1 MMSSIP
7 EQPFSLI
14 PFPAPAMP
22 EISITGSISRQ
33 NHLLALH
40 YSLAGNLAD
49 IFLPSPAM
57 PASRKDELWKTTC
70 FEFFLGIKEQPQY
83 WEFNISPSGDWNAY
97 HMDAYR
103 RVGFREEM
111 SIQRLEVEVG
121 KACAEPG
128 RNEVGRFTLVTSVD
142 LKPIL
147 RADQL
152 LEVSITAVIQSRDGN
167 ETYWALLHPASYADF
182 HLRESFI
189 LALAGQNHPAPQSAP
204 ES

>member
-1 MMSSIP
+1 MSNIP
-7 EQPFSLI
+7 GQAFSLI
-14 PFPAPAMP
+14 PFPAPTIP
-22 EISITGSISRQ
+22 EITITGNISRQ
-33 NHLLALH
+33 NNLLALH

-111 SIQRLEVEVG
+111 SIQRLQLEAREE
-121 KACAEPG
+121 A
-128 RNEVGRFTLVTSVD
+128 GRFTLVTSVD

-152 LEVSITAVIQSRDGN
+152 LEVSITAVIQSREGN

>member
-1 MMSSIP
+1 MMSSML

-14 PFPAPAMP
+14 PFPAPAIP
-22 EISITGSISRQ
+22 EITITGSISRQ
-33 NHLLALH
+33 NNLLALH

-49 IFLPSPAM
+49 IFVPSPSA
-57 PASRKDELWKTTC
+57 PPSRRDELWKTTC

-97 HMDAYR
+97 HMDMYR
-103 RVGFREEM
+103 RVGFREET
-111 SIQRLEVEVG
+111 SIQRLQLEVREEAGV
-121 KACAEPG
+121 
-128 RNEVGRFTLVTSVD
+128 FTMNTAVD

-147 RADQL
+147 REDQV
-152 LEVSITAVIQSRDGN
+152 LEVSITAIIQTRDGN
-167 ETYWALLHPASYADF
+167 ETYWALIHPASHADF